1 MLFTRASLIPNNTFM
16 ISSLFTRLSIK
27 HLAEELGSDT
37 ENYRQKQVQKHEY
50 QIPNCVHNQG
60 PRITYDYQI
69 M

>member
-1 MLFTRASLIPNNTFM
+1 MLFARASLIPNNTFM

-27 HLAEELGSDT
+27 HLAEELGSDRELQT
-37 ENYRQKQVQKHEY
+37 KQVQKHEY